1 MPTIGDE
8 IRASEIGKEGQ
19 RIFVWVGCPTCSE
32 ERWAIR
38 KSSPYQKSANT
49 KRLCRP
55 CTTKNASKFLGASM
69 KRTPS
74 K

>member
-1 MPTIGDE
+1 MLTIGDE

-19 RIFVWVGCPTCSE
+19 RIFVWVECPVCRE
-32 ERWAIR
+32 ERWAIK

-55 CTTKNASKFLGASM
+55 CTTKNASKFLSASI
-69 KRTPS
+69 KKASS

>member
-1 MPTIGDE
+1 MPNIGDE

-19 RIFVWVGCPTCSE
+19 RIFVWVQCPKCYE
-32 ERWAIR
+32 ERWAIK
-38 KSSPYQKSANT
+38 KSSPYQRSGNS

-69 KRTPS
+69 HKASR